1 MLNTELNNNN
11 NQDNDIIDITLKI
24 DENNTV
30 QFNLE
35 FNKIDQN
42 YLNKFCDEIA
52 NNYKLDEIVKK
63 RLYNYLEKEI
73 KKIRLY
79 KKEKKVVFN
88 KDSIN
93 RLYYK
98 ELEKKKI
105 NEKKIKEIKK
115 KEEEKLIEDCNF
127 HPKINKNIKIN
138 YNKESF
144 VNRLYYDYKNKKN
157 KQEENKRKINKNN
170 ETQNENIKNSELN
183 IEQNLLKKKNNT
195 DLIINEENKDNKN
208 NNLLINYK
216 KSLNKRINSSKI
228 NNNSNKNNSM
238 NYKLIHNN
246 KFNNLKTYRYMS
258 AKKKINSSDYEFPY
272 KPEINKNSIKLA
284 DKKRKENTSEF
295 FERISINKSQNKLQ
309 NDLFKN
315 FYLKN
320 KNKNK
325 NILDNSN
332 NNNNYKKYIITN
344 YNHQSK
350 KLNYDSIISQNN
362 NNKILDMKLH
372 KRINNGIDKE
382 EKKINKKIEEE
393 HTKKK
398 EMKEITM
405 RNSLYNIEHF
415 KLKKYKTCYEILTK
429 NKTENN
435 KNLNFDDLE
444 KYGITEV
451 FKTKV
456 VMPACF
462 NINKENKE
470 FNYVNFVLACND
482 IINQYI

>member
-1 MLNTELNNNN
+1 MFNTELNNNN
-11 NQDNDIIDITLKI
+11 QENDIIDISLKI

-30 QFNLE
+30 QFNVEL
-35 FNKIDQN
+35 NKIDDN

-52 NNYKLDEIVKK
+52 KSYKLNDVVKK

-73 KKIRLY
+73 NKIKLY

-105 NEKKIKEIKK
+105 NENKIKEIKK

-144 VNRLYYDYKNKKN
+144 ENRLYYDYKNKKQEQN
-157 KQEENKRKINKNN
+157 KKKIEEENENKT
-170 ETQNENIKNSELN
+170 ELNIKNNKDLISN
-183 IEQNLLKKKNNT
+183 EQNNNKFKKN
-195 DLIINEENKDNKN
+195 N
-208 NNLLINYK
+208 NNLLNSYNNY
-216 KSLNKRINSSKI
+216 SLKKRINSSI
-228 NNNSNKNNSM
+228 NNNNSNNNNSV
-238 NYKLIHNN
+238 NN
-246 KFNNLKTYRYMS
+246 KLNNQKNKFSNLKTYRYMS
-258 AKKKINSSDYEFPY
+258 AKKKINKSDFEYPY
-272 KPEINKNSIKLA
+272 KPEINKNSLKLA
-284 DKKRKENTSEF
+284 DKKRKENTTEF
-295 FERISINKSQNKLQ
+295 FERISTNKTQNRLQ
-309 NDLFKN
+309 NDLYKN
-315 FYLKN
+315 FDKN
-320 KNKNK
+320 KNLLNNSNK
-325 NILDNSN
+325 NNS
-332 NNNNYKKYIITN
+332 NYKKFNFTN
-344 YNHQSK
+344 YNQQSK
-350 KLNYDSIISQNN
+350 ILNYENISQNN
-362 NNKILDMKLH
+362 NNNNKVLDMKLH
-372 KRINNGIDKE
+372 KRINVDKE

-393 HTKKK
+393 NNKKK

-415 KLKKYKTCYEILTK
+415 KLKKYKTCYDIITNN
-429 NKTENN
+429 NKTNENN
-435 KNLNFDDLE
+435 KLNFDDLE
-444 KYGITEV
+444 KHGITEI

>member
-1 MLNTELNNNN
+1 MLNTELNNNK
-11 NQDNDIIDITLKI
+11 QDNDIIDITLKI

-73 KKIRLY
+73 KKIKLY

-144 VNRLYYDYKNKKN
+144 ENRLYYNYLNKKN
-157 KQEENKRKINKNN
+157 KQEENKGKINKNN
-170 ETQNENIKNSELN
+170 ETQNENIKNTEIN
-183 IEQNLLKKKNNT
+183 IDNNLLKKKNSK
-195 DLIINEENKDNKN
+195 DILFNEENKNKN
-208 NNLLINYK
+208 NNNLLVSYK
-216 KSLNKRINSSKI
+216 KSSNKRINSSTI
-228 NNNSNKNNSM
+228 NNSSNKNNSM
-238 NYKLIHNN
+238 NYKLTHNN

-258 AKKKINSSDYEFPY
+258 AKKKINSSDYEFSY
-272 KPEINKNSIKLA
+272 KPEINKNSLKLA

-295 FERISINKSQNKLQ
+295 FERISINKSQNRLQ

-315 FYLKN
+315 FIKN
-320 KNKNK
+320 KNKNFL
-325 NILDNSN
+325 NNSN
-332 NNNNYKKYIITN
+332 SNNNNYKKYNITN

-350 KLNYDSIISQNN
+350 KLNYDLISQTN
-362 NNKILDMKLH
+362 NNKVLDIKLQ

-382 EKKINKKIEEE
+382 EKKINKKLEEE
-393 HTKKK
+393 HIKKK

-429 NKTENN
+429 NKSENN
-435 KNLNFDDLE
+435 NNLNFDDLE